1 MFTNHIE
8 DVLCLY
14 IKSENQ
20 KMCYT
25 IKSKNILDSRY
36 QNTLPLHI
44 RYQNVLW
51 IKSKKHYA

>member
-44 RYQNVLW
+44 RYQNIL
-51 IKSKKHYA
+51 